1 MFSNT
6 CVFVVHIVKQYTL
19 YIARPTSSELSSP
32 SADVSVYSEHISE
45 RSSLGVYD
53 IPGEESLEVSVVV

>member
-1 MFSNT
+1 M
-6 CVFVVHIVKQYTL
+6 
-19 YIARPTSSELSSP
+19 TSPGLASP